1 LLRGSSLSI
10 CKFATNIVDKW
21 KTFQFLV
28 MFVRTNFILDGLLK
42 IQYRP
47 LFVIPTMF
55 IVIPAQAGIQ

>member
-1 LLRGSSLSI
+1 
-10 CKFATNIVDKW
+10 
-21 KTFQFLV
+21 